1 MFELFYFLMALTG
14 VIVWLF
20 VLFIIFCAVLGK
32 EVHIKFGSHKDDKED
47 K

>member
-20 VLFIIFCAVLGK
+20 VLFIIFCAILGK
-32 EVHIKFGSHKDDKED
+32 EVHVDLSCNKDKED